1 MEIKYSNLENI
12 ELIVH
17 GGFGSVYKAVWKDG
31 PIVEDKQAW
40 DLNKS
45 ECSTDKILYGVLPF
59 VSPEVLLGKEF
70 TKAAVIYEFGMIMS
84 ELISGEHL
92 LLIGN
97 LDFDEF
103 EFSKDESI
111 KVNEDKSSEFND
123 DELIRETFSQKSE
136 NKWQAQLA
144 ELATNPTLM
153 KRSQNM
159 LTSK

>member
-1 MEIKYSNLENI
+1 MSVTRDPQNGEYAIVIEFKNGGNLGKIIKKNHSNLTWKDIIEILSRISEGLDSIYDSKYYLHSGNI
-12 ELIVH
+12 LNEIYSDNII
-17 GGFGSVYKAVWKDG
+17 GSV
-31 PIVEDKQAW
+31 
-40 DLNKS
+40 
-45 ECSTDKILYGVLPF
+45 
-59 VSPEVLLGKEF
+59 
-70 TKAAVIYEFGMIMS
+70 
-84 ELISGEHL
+84 ISDFD
-92 LLIGN
+92 

-123 DELIRETFSQKSE
+123 DELIRDRKLQIKETFSQKSE

-159 LTSK
+159 LT

>member
-1 MEIKYSNLENI
+1 MAK
-12 ELIVH
+12 ELRKA
-17 GGFGSVYKAVWKDG
+17 FYK
-31 PIVEDKQAW
+31 
-40 DLNKS
+40 
-45 ECSTDKILYGVLPF
+45 
-59 VSPEVLLGKEF
+59 
-70 TKAAVIYEFGMIMS
+70 
-84 ELISGEHL
+84 L
-92 LLIGN
+92 LLD

-123 DELIRETFSQKSE
+123 DELIRVNQSNLAKIQKSE